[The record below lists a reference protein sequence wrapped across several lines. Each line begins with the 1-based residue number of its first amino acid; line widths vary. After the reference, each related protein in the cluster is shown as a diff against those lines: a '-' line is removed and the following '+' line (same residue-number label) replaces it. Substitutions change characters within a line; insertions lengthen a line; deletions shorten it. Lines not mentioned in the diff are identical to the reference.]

1 MLQHDLVIIP
11 INFGCD
17 WACVVSRVSG
27 FILYP
32 DLLLAQD
39 LYRLLMLQEGTL
51 PIWTPSLQ

>member
-1 MLQHDLVIIP
+1 MLVIIP
-11 INFGCD
+11 INLGCH

-27 FILYP
+27 SILYP

-51 PIWTPSLQ
+51 PTWTPSLQ